1 MEPAMLRRR
10 DGAGSRQEDGF
21 GVQPRRVADLGM
33 VPNLRQSS
41 SSLCRSR
48 RSQYPFGNCE
58 KVGLGV
64 TGSARAL
71 VGYSEHPGRAET
83 RLSWGLQP
91 RKAL

>member
-33 VPNLRQSS
+33 VPNLRQSN

-58 KVGLGV
+58 KVGL
-64 TGSARAL
+64 RP
-71 VGYSEHPGRAET
+71 PG
-83 RLSWGLQP
+83 LPGPWWGTVNTQGGQRP
-91 RKAL
+91 G